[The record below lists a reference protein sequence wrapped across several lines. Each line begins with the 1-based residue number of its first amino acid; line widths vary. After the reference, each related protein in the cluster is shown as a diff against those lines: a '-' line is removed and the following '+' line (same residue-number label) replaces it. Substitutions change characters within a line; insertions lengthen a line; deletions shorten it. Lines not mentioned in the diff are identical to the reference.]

1 MKNIQGWLQVS
12 IYKDYNNTAISAVMI
27 IIIGDIRQCQLH
39 PFVTIKSDY
48 KTSDEKRECPFKYIM
63 QKKTQDPK
71 SDIVMLTQLNST
83 QNIFYWII
91 YNSIYRNMSR
101 LKPNWVYLPQSIW
114 FTYKVW
120 YDLHSRQSRLVE
132 QNKKQHKSCCK
143 FHTLGNYSLDLVNT
157 NQLHNWR

>member
-1 MKNIQGWLQVS
+1 MKNIQGWSQVS
-12 IYKDYNNTAISAVMI
+12 IYKDYDNTAISAVML

-39 PFVTIKSDY
+39 PFVTTKSDY
-48 KTSDEKRECPFKYIM
+48 KTSDEKRECLFYYTM
-63 QKKTQDPK
+63 QKKNTGPK
-71 SDIVMLTQLNST
+71 VGHRYVNSTQLNSKY
-83 QNIFYWII
+83 FYWII

-101 LKPNWVYLPQSIW
+101 LKPSWVYLPQSIW

-143 FHTLGNYSLDLVNT
+143 FHTLGNYSLNLVNT